1 MSIPLI
7 WFLPDSFQSFSVDP
21 FTSSID
27 LGFCNLS
34 LAPEVCLDPGV
45 TAPLPE
51 APDSFVSDEQSLRI
65 EELQSELSSLK
76 KQLLAALRK
85 SKHVVDNH
93 KKLQDAL
100 RELTR
105 LAEREMH
112 LLDMVSRARD
122 DLSCK

>member
-112 LLDMVSRARD
+112 LLDMFSRARD